1 MKKSEIVRQ
10 SVVISRRRFPCRSF
24 RIRGL
29 ETVDFRIGEVYLFHC
44 NNRRCPS
51 KSSLW
56 AIFDKRIGNDIYVES
71 SSNDLRR
78 FRLWHRL
85 PDDYVYCRLAT
96 RQELGNFMFALAW
109 FESRRENKQWVVLA
123 K

>member
-1 MKKSEIVRQ
+1 MKNSEVVVR
-10 SVVISRRRFPCRSF
+10 RRRFPHQSF
-24 RIRGL
+24 PVHGP

-44 NNRRCPS
+44 DNRRCPS

-56 AIFDKRIGNDIYVES
+56 SIFDKRIGNDIYVES
-71 SSNDLRR
+71 SSSGNLRR

-85 PDDYVYCRLAT
+85 PDDYEYCRLAT

-109 FESRRENKQWVVLA
+109 FESRSK